1 MSDLYH
7 SHCYQFVIKYV
18 VLWLAYVRGVCLDIY
33 MNNYCEECNT
43 FLGED
48 AEGTC
53 DPCYAAWESANG
65 LHDLDWI
72 DEEMMQEY
80 GVA

>member
-1 MSDLYH
+1 
-7 SHCYQFVIKYV
+7 
-18 VLWLAYVRGVCLDIY
+18 
-33 MNNYCEECNT
+33 MNNYCEECNA

-65 LHDLDWI
+65 LRDLDWI
-72 DEEMMQEY
+72 DEEMMEEY

>member
-1 MSDLYH
+1 M
-7 SHCYQFVIKYV
+7 
-18 VLWLAYVRGVCLDIY
+18 LWLAYVRGVCLDIY
-33 MNNYCEECNT
+33 MNNYCEECNV

-65 LHDLDWI
+65 LRDLDWI
-72 DEEMMQEY
+72 DEEIMQEY